1 LNLSEKTT
9 RITETAIITTLMAIF
24 VIVGLYI
31 LPIIIMLFP
40 IPFVILGVRHGI
52 KYNILSIIAS
62 SLVVSILI
70 DILTGAFVF
79 ILFGLLAILLAYM
92 IRRKYKPTEIIV
104 GATGVSLITTLLT
117 INIIGYITGISF
129 VDQINAS
136 FAEVIQMQLNMTKD
150 MGLSSYELSQ
160 IREIFRTTMEY
171 MIIIIPATIIISSLF
186 TAYINYWVSGA
197 VLKRLGHKTVP
208 IPKFIHLRLPNNII
222 LGTAVIFLATALTRL
237 LKIFYYNTIFINVVI
252 LVSFVFFIQG
262 LAVIVYLMNRVKMN
276 KFLKGILIFLIII
289 NIPLSFII
297 SFIGVLDVIFDFR
310 KLKKAV

>member
-1 LNLSEKTT
+1 
-9 RITETAIITTLMAIF
+9 MAIF

-52 KYNILSIIAS
+52 KYNILSIVAS

-70 DILTGAFVF
+70 DIVTGAFVF

-160 IREIFRTTMEY
+160 IRNIFRTTMEY

-197 VLKRLGHKTVP
+197 ILKRLGHKTVP
-208 IPKFIHLRLPNNII
+208 IPKFIHFRLPNNII
-222 LGTAVIFLATALTRL
+222 LGTVVIFLATALTRL

-310 KLKKAV
+310 KLKKAE